1 MKIDLQFSN
10 YTLVLKIGHRNW
22 LLTLITQVIVKA
34 TDTPIGAVTIN
45 VVAEFIW
52 TSAVVTAVLK
62 TSKSILSKSTHW
74 RQLCNI
80 AMNFIFV
87 LKIFFCV
94 ISHTHISSPKSPPEP
109 YTRINSYTQSQFSLF
124 NFSKEGP
131 LVFYVE

>member
-1 MKIDLQFSN
+1 MKIDFQFSN

-22 LLTLITQVIVKA
+22 LLTLITQVVVKA

-87 LKIFFCV
+87 LKIFSCV
-94 ISHTHISSPKSPPEP
+94 ISHTHISSPKFPPEP